1 MYWCSEI
8 SSGNDVVTVF
18 LYHEKKILLL
28 KRSNNVKT
36 MKNKWAGISGFIE
49 NEDPLSCAYREIFEE
64 TGIKKKFLTPLQQ
77 GETLPLFLSDNHIK
91 LIIHPFLFLSMT
103 NIVKLNWENSE
114 YRWIRPQDID
124 FFDCVPKLKN
134 VLTSVYHNF

>member
-1 MYWCSEI
+1 
-8 SSGNDVVTVF
+8 
-18 LYHEKKILLL
+18 L

-64 TGIKKKFLTPLQQ
+64 TGIEKKFLIPLQQ
-77 GETLPLFLSDNHIK
+77 GETLSLFLSDNHIK

-103 NIVKLNWENSE
+103 NIIKLNWENSK
-114 YRWIRPQDID
+114 YMWIRPQDID
-124 FFDCVPKLKN
+124 FFDSVPKLKN
-134 VLTSVYHNF
+134 VLSSVYHNF

>member
-8 SSGNDVVTVF
+8 SSAHDVVTVF

-64 TGIKKKFLTPLQQ
+64 TGIEKKFLTPLQQ
-77 GETLPLFLSDNHIK
+77 GETLSLFLSDNQIK

-114 YRWIRPQDID
+114 YRWILPQDMD
-124 FFDCVPKLKN
+124 FFDSVPKLKN
-134 VLTSVYHNF
+134 VLSSVYYNF

>member
-1 MYWCSEI
+1 
-8 SSGNDVVTVF
+8 
-18 LYHEKKILLL
+18 
-28 KRSNNVKT
+28 

-64 TGIKKKFLTPLQQ
+64 TGIEKKFLTPLQQ

-124 FFDCVPKLKN
+124 FFDSVPKLKN

>member
-8 SSGNDVVTVF
+8 SSAHDVVTVF

-64 TGIKKKFLTPLQQ
+64 TGIEKKSLTPLQQ
-77 GETLPLFLSDNHIK
+77 GKTLSLFLSDNQIK

-114 YRWIRPQDID
+114 YRWILPQDMD
-124 FFDCVPKLKN
+124 FFDSVPKLKN
-134 VLTSVYHNF
+134 VLSSVYYNF